1 MRSKGIYIVLA
12 TILIVFAFATYAFKS
27 NLFDL
32 KSEEPTRKVPIQ
44 NLALPDKM
52 SKQDYVFI
60 QFFSSWCEAC
70 HVQHKKLMTL
80 SQLSAFPIVG
90 IAFQD
95 RPEELNAFLK
105 EEGSP
110 YQQVTH
116 DTTGK
121 LALSFGLRGVPEIFL
136 IRVKDGAVLYHNLG
150 VFTQYNMEHTLLP
163 LLKTLGEKESTSQ

>member
-1 MRSKGIYIVLA
+1 MRSKRIYIVLA
-12 TILIVFAFATYAFKS
+12 TVMIVFAFATYAFQS
-27 NLFDL
+27 NLFHL

-44 NLALPDKM
+44 NLALSDKI
-52 SKQDYVFI
+52 SKQDYVFV

-70 HVQHKKLMTL
+70 HVQHKKLMTF

-136 IRVKDGAVLYHNLG
+136 IRVKDGAVLFHHLG
-150 VFTQYNMEHTLLP
+150 VLNQAMLE
-163 LLKTLGEKESTSQ
+163 KTLMPILNKLNEKA